1 MALLLNEI
9 LMSATIIKVIL
20 LTVVVQI
27 GCVSNR
33 VSCSL
38 DGLYE
43 NASALE
49 VGIMMALF
57 AFVPALFAIRSGQW
71 IDSVGPKKP
80 VLTGICIMTVA
91 AALPLAFDVKT
102 FGLWPLYAA
111 CTINGLGFMLVQMT
125 NQQLV
130 GHLSKV
136 ENRTNNF
143 AFLAMGYS
151 TANLSAPIAS
161 GYLIDHLGFQSA
173 YGMAL
178 CSVVLGLTVF
188 LVLIRSKLPDS
199 WNRPKVVK
207 PKGSFELMGIPHVRN
222 VLIASSFMSMAWD
235 LQSFMIPVYGTEI
248 GLSASEV
255 GWILGVFASA
265 TFFVRLFMP
274 IIARHLSEWQTI
286 TCAFALGALSYALFP
301 IFESFYLLCAVAF
314 LLGMALGS
322 SQPNVMSLIHSESPP
337 GRTGEALGLRTM
349 LINLCHTTLPI
360 IFGGAGSVIGAGSVF
375 YIVASL
381 MGGVSVFT
389 SRCQKQ
395 SQSRSVERV
404 VNELEQ
410 ERGKTEAK

>member
-9 LMSATIIKVIL
+9 FMSATIIKVIL

-91 AALPLAFDVKT
+91 AALPLAFDAKT

-188 LVLIRSKLPDS
+188 LVLIRSKLSDS

-389 SRCQKQ
+389 LRCQKQ

>member
-1 MALLLNEI
+1 
-9 LMSATIIKVIL
+9 MSATIIKVIF

-43 NASALE
+43 NATALE

-80 VLTGICIMTVA
+80 VLTGICVMTVA
-91 AALPLAFDVKT
+91 AVLPIAFDVKT

-111 CTINGLGFMLVQMT
+111 CMINGLGFMLVQMT

-130 GHLSKV
+130 GHLSDAKS
-136 ENRTNNF
+136 RTNNF

-151 TANLSAPIAS
+151 AANLSAPIAS
-161 GYLIDHLGFQSA
+161 GYLIDHLGFQSS
-173 YGMAL
+173 YIMAL
-178 CSVVLGLTVF
+178 SAVVLGLIGF
-188 LVLIRSKLPDS
+188 LTFIRPKLADS
-199 WNRPKVVK
+199 WNRPKVAK
-207 PKGSFELMGIPHVRN
+207 SKGSFELLGIPHVRN

-255 GWILGVFASA
+255 GWILGVFAAAS
-265 TFFVRLFMP
+265 FVVRLFMP
-274 IIARHLSEWQTI
+274 IIARHLTEWQTI

-301 IFESFYLLCAVAF
+301 IFDNFFMLACVAF

-322 SQPNVMSLIHSESPP
+322 SQPNVMSLIHTESPP

-360 IFGGAGSVIGAGSVF
+360 IFGGAGSLIGAGSVF
-375 YIVASL
+375 YVVAGL

-395 SQSRSVERV
+395 SLSRASRRV
-404 VNELEQ
+404 VEALEE
-410 ERGKTEAK
+410 ERNRKKQTQ

>member
-1 MALLLNEI
+1 
-9 LMSATIIKVIL
+9 MSATIIKVIF

-43 NASALE
+43 NATALE

-80 VLTGICIMTVA
+80 VLTGICVMTVA
-91 AALPLAFDVKT
+91 AVLPIAFAVKP
-102 FGLWPLYAA
+102 FALWPLSAA
-111 CTINGLGFMLVQMT
+111 CMINGLGFMLVQMT

-130 GHLSKV
+130 GHLSDAKS
-136 ENRTNNF
+136 RTNNF

-151 TANLSAPIAS
+151 AANLSAPIAS
-161 GYLIDHLGFQSA
+161 GYLIDHLGFQSS
-173 YGMAL
+173 YIMAL
-178 CSVVLGLTVF
+178 SAVVLGLIGF
-188 LVLIRSKLPDS
+188 LTFIRPKLADS
-199 WNRPKVVK
+199 WNRPKVAK
-207 PKGSFELMGIPHVRN
+207 SKGSFELLGIPHVRN

-255 GWILGVFASA
+255 GWILGVFAAA
-265 TFFVRLFMP
+265 TFVVRLFMP
-274 IIARHLSEWQTI
+274 IIARHLTEWQTI

-301 IFESFYLLCAVAF
+301 IFDNFFMLACVAF

-322 SQPNVMSLIHSESPP
+322 SQPNVMSLIHTESPP

-360 IFGGAGSVIGAGSVF
+360 IFGGAGSLIGAGSVF
-375 YIVASL
+375 YVVAGL

-395 SQSRSVERV
+395 SLSRASRRV
-404 VNELEQ
+404 VEALEE
-410 ERGKTEAK
+410 ERNRKKQTQ

>member
-1 MALLLNEI
+1 
-9 LMSATIIKVIL
+9 MSATIIKVIL

-27 GCVSNR
+27 GCVANR

-43 NASALE
+43 NATALE

-91 AALPLAFDVKT
+91 AALPLVFEVKT

-161 GYLIDHLGFQSA
+161 GYLIDHMGFQSA

-178 CSVVLGLTVF
+178 SSVVLGLAVF
-188 LVLIRSKLPDS
+188 LLLIWPKLPAS

-207 PKGSFELMGIPHVRN
+207 RKGSFELMGIPHVRN

-255 GWILGVFASA
+255 
-265 TFFVRLFMP
+265 
-274 IIARHLSEWQTI
+274 
-286 TCAFALGALSYALFP
+286 
-301 IFESFYLLCAVAF
+301 
-314 LLGMALGS
+314 
-322 SQPNVMSLIHSESPP
+322 
-337 GRTGEALGLRTM
+337 
-349 LINLCHTTLPI
+349 
-360 IFGGAGSVIGAGSVF
+360 
-375 YIVASL
+375 
-381 MGGVSVFT
+381 
-389 SRCQKQ
+389 
-395 SQSRSVERV
+395 
-404 VNELEQ
+404 
-410 ERGKTEAK
+410 